1 MKPTLD
7 EIAPCQNSE
16 AGSLAIVTENYVV
29 IRDPERQC
37 HTIIA
42 LSRLSGMK
50 RIITSHPVLLVIAVA
65 LFVISAAA
73 FCSKEDN
80 GTYLTIFS
88 LGLAAAGS
96 YWLSRTAAVALIAG
110 SESVV
115 TPKGSLSEA
124 RSLIADVQSA
134 LADPQS

>member
-1 MKPTLD
+1 MKPLQ
-7 EIAPCQNSE
+7 EIVPCQNSE
-16 AGSLAIVTENYVV
+16 VGSLAMVMQNCVV

-37 HTIIA
+37 YTIIA

-80 GTYLTIFS
+80 GTYLTIFL
-88 LGLAAAGS
+88 LGVAAAGS
-96 YWLSRTAAVALIAG
+96 YWLSRTAAVTLIAG

-124 RSLIADVQSA
+124 RSLVADVQSA

>member
-80 GTYLTIFS
+80 GTYLTIFL
-88 LGLAAAGS
+88 LGAAGS